1 MPNTIGL
8 KQRIREATS
17 KVEVGAL
24 MMQGEEYEYAS
35 EHTRRQWLRIS
46 KEKLKALDK
55 EKTDAKKKSHK

>member
-1 MPNTIGL
+1 MQNTIGL
-8 KQRIREATS
+8 KQKIREATS

-46 KEKLKALDK
+46 KEKLKAFK
-55 EKTDAKKKSHK
+55 QEKINAKTKSNS